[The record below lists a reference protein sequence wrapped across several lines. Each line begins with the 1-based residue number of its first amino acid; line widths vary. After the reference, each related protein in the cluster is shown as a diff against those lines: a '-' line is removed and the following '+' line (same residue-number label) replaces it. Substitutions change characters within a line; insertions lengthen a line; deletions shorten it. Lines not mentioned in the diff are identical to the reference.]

1 MLSTREGFR
10 GEEHFEAI
18 ECQARNWVPCKVFTP
33 DNSAQLGVARCALTI
48 IHKATSLECRLGT
61 FNAQRSTLNFQ
72 CGDRKGALWPGYG
85 DRHEIWTTGLLT
97 RLDPTTRRSDG
108 GGGLGAQIWEQ
119 TRCPM
124 YRSGK
129 FNVKR
134 STLNFQWADRKG
146 AWWRGYGDRHGV
158 LPVSGANRGTGTI
171 FGPDWMPPRA
181 TNSPRA
187 APSGGTPSLR
197 TPDPRGCDFNC
208 RGIFLIPPR
217 L

>member
-85 DRHEIWTTGLLT
+85 DRH
-97 RLDPTTRRSDG
+97 
-108 GGGLGAQIWEQ
+108 
-119 TRCPM
+119 
-124 YRSGK
+124 
-129 FNVKR
+129 
-134 STLNFQWADRKG
+134 
-146 AWWRGYGDRHGV
+146 GV
-158 LPVSGANRGTGTI
+158 LPVGGANRGTDTT
-171 FGPDWMPPRA
+171 FGPGAGLLTCWTCPSAGRTVEAGSAPRYGDRHDVRC
-181 TNSPRA
+181 TGQES
-187 APSGGTPSLR
+187 ST
-197 TPDPRGCDFNC
+197 
-208 RGIFLIPPR
+208 
-217 L
+217 